1 MSTTTIRLP
10 DELKARVAAAAK
22 RSGTTTHSFILEAI
36 AKKTEQDDLRAD
48 FDAVAEERY
57 TNIVATGK
65 AISWQEMRGYLEDRL
80 VDKKVKRPVA
90 RKLAR

>member
-10 DELKARVAAAAK
+10 EELKARVAAAAK

-48 FDAVAEERY
+48 FDSVAEERY
-57 TNIVATGK
+57 ARIAATGK
-65 AISWQEMRGYLEDRL
+65 TISWQELRGYLEDRL
-80 VDKKVKRPVA
+80 LGKEVKRPVA